1 MKSSEKPTI
10 IRISGALV
18 VADNMRGAKMNEI
31 VRVGKL
37 GLVGEVIR
45 LEEDKAYIQV
55 YEDTSGLFVGEPVT
69 RTGQPLTVTLG
80 PGLLTQAFDGIERP
94 LDVIRASRGDFVE
107 RGIDV
112 PALDEEKKWDF
123 KATKKKGDKVR
134 RGDILGEIEETHSI
148 VHKVMVPP
156 NVKGSVFLTREDF
169 EEEFVIKEVNS
180 GEFTVK
186 DTIAVLED
194 RDDNEYEITL
204 SHKWPVRVPRP
215 TLKKFPPNMPLIT
228 GTRIL
233 DFFFPVAMGG
243 NAAIPGGFGT
253 GKTVTEQTLAKYS
266 LVDVVVYIGCG
277 ERGNEMTEVLVEFPE
292 LEDPLR
298 GGPLMD
304 RTILVIN
311 TSNMPVAAREASIYT
326 GITLAEYY
334 RDMGYNVLLLA
345 DSTSRWAEALREMS
359 SRLEEMPG
367 EEGYP
372 TYLSSK
378 LAEFY
383 ERTGRVITLGSDE
396 RIGSVS
402 AVGAVSPPGGDF
414 SEPVTQS
421 TLRVVGGFWALDTD
435 LAHRRHFPA
444 INWLRSYTL
453 YYNLIEDWFLE
464 NVDPEWTQ
472 LREWASEIL
481 QKDNSL
487 QEIVSLVGPDA
498 LQDHERLILLA
509 GRLIKDGFL
518 QQNAFHE
525 IDASC
530 PPEKQA
536 KMMRIIKKFYE
547 MCEEA
552 LANGISV
559 ETIENLSEI
568 ETITRLKE
576 VLPEEFDQKEKEL
589 IESLTAKLTPVKTA
603 A

>member
-1 MKSSEKPTI
+1 MSETPTI
-10 IRISGALV
+10 VRISGALV
-18 VADNMRGAKMNEI
+18 VADHMRGARMNEI

-55 YEDTSGLFVGEPVT
+55 YEDTSGLFVGEPVQ
-69 RTGQPLTVTLG
+69 RTGESLAVELG

-94 LDVIRASRGDFVE
+94 LDVIRAERGDFVE

-112 PALDEEKKWDF
+112 PSLSRDKKWQF
-123 KATKKKGDKVR
+123 QPTKKAGDKVR
-134 RGDILGEIEETHSI
+134 LGDVIGEVPETHSI
-148 VHKVMVPP
+148 VHRVMVPP
-156 NVKGSVFLTREDF
+156 NLKGSVYLTPQDM
-169 EEEFVIKEVNS
+169 EEEFTIEEIRE
-180 GEFTVK
+180 GEFTIE
-186 DTIAVLED
+186 DTIAVLKDAEGKT
-194 RDDNEYEITL
+194 YEVKL
-204 SHKWPVRVPRP
+204 AHRWPVRVPRP
-215 TLKKFPPNMPLIT
+215 VRRKFPPDMPLIT

-233 DFFFPVAMGG
+233 DFFFPIALGG

-292 LEDPLR
+292 LEDPLH

-334 RDMGYNVLLLA
+334 RDMGYHVLLLA

-383 ERTGRVITLGSDE
+383 ERTGRVLTLGSDE
-396 RIGSVS
+396 RIGSVT

-453 YYNLIEDWFLE
+453 YYDLIEDWFKE
-464 NVDPEWTQ
+464 NVDPEWSE
-472 LREWASEIL
+472 LRRWASEIL
-481 QKDNSL
+481 QKDAEL
-487 QEIVSLVGPDA
+487 QEIVVLVGPDA
-498 LQDHERLILLA
+498 LQDHERLILET
-509 GRLIKDGFL
+509 GKLIREGFL

-530 PPEKQA
+530 PPKKQA
-536 KMMRIIKKFYE
+536 GMMRLIRTFYE
-547 MCEEA
+547 LGEKA
-552 LANGISV
+552 LAEGLGIN
-559 ETIENLSEI
+559 TILELE
-568 ETITRLKE
+568 ELEDITRIKE
-576 VLPEEFDQKEKEL
+576 VPPEEFDARAEEIEQRLRQKL
-589 IESLTAKLTPVKTA
+589 GAAKQA